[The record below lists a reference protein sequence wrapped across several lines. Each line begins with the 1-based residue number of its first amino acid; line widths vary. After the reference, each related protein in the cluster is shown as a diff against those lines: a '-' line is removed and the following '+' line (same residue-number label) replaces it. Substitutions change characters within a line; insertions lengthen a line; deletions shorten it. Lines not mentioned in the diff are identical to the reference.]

1 MRKRHLFG
9 SDRLLAD
16 DALKAGS
23 ATAICEAIRDQVRN
37 FEEGTEATDDLT
49 VMAVRYLG
57 A

>member
-1 MRKRHLFG
+1 MFG
-9 SDRLLAD
+9 SARLLAD

-23 ATAICEAIRDQVRN
+23 ATAICETIRDHVRN
-37 FEEGTEATDDLT
+37 FEDGMEATDDLT